1 MDKLNALKYFCT
13 AADTLQFRETAQRLS
28 VSPQVVTRVIA
39 ELENYLGEALFV
51 RSTRNVQLTDFGVR
65 FLPEA
70 QQLLAD
76 SERLFTAAR
85 TRTPADE
92 MRGTVRITLPFL
104 PENDAIIAALFAR
117 CAEYPDLQPDWRVN
131 AARLNNVENQID
143 IGLRIGSEP
152 ESWMVVRHLGYTREL
167 LVAAPS
173 LVEKLG
179 LPADL
184 DDLLA
189 RYPTGS
195 QININTGRSWG
206 WPISNTVQVMPKNP
220 RFVCDDAY
228 SELAAV
234 LAGAIC
240 ALIGDSYCRPHLAAG
255 RLVELLPELERYR
268 WPVFL
273 YRPQRSITSPRVLA
287 VFDWLTDIIGGMYGG
302 NNAADRA
309 RLL

>member
-1 MDKLNALKYFCT
+1 MAARPQAVPIADINNLLKRPEMDKLNALKYFCT

-85 TRTPADE
+85 TRTPTDE

-152 ESWMVVRHLGYTREL
+152 EPWMVVRHLGYIREL

-179 LPADL
+179 SPADL

-195 QININTGRSWG
+195 QINR
-206 WPISNTVQVMPKNP
+206 P
-220 RFVCDDAY
+220 
-228 SELAAV
+228 LAKIFIP
-234 LAGAIC
+234 L
-240 ALIGDSYCRPHLAAG
+240 H
-255 RLVELLPELERYR
+255 
-268 WPVFL
+268 
-273 YRPQRSITSPRVLA
+273 
-287 VFDWLTDIIGGMYGG
+287 
-302 NNAADRA
+302 
-309 RLL
+309 